1 MTVAS
6 GFNLTAVP
14 LWDNRPIC
22 DEVPMAV
29 AIAQNFNGVDIAQVN
44 LYQLREQ
51 QRITAVR
58 GCFFDNAR
66 NNTDILLSALNTG
79 QTIVFPLRTQGFMP
93 LILNN
98 DAEFELQTVGGTGLF
113 KMTLLN
119 FIVQP
124 QIWSATI

>member
-14 LWDNRPIC
+14 LWDNKPIC
-22 DEVPMAV
+22 DEKPTAV
-29 AIAQNFNGVDIAQVN
+29 AIAQNFNGVDEASVN

-51 QRITAVR
+51 QRITAIR
-58 GCFFDNAR
+58 GCFFDNSR
-66 NNTDILLSALNTG
+66 NGTDVTLTALNTG
-79 QTIVFPLRTQGFMP
+79 QTLIFPANTQGYMP
-93 LILNN
+93 LLLNE
-98 DAEFELQTVGGTGLF
+98 DAEFTLSTVSGTGLF

-124 QIWSATI
+124 QIWSV

>member
-1 MTVAS
+1 MSVL

-22 DEVPMAV
+22 DEVPLAV
-29 AIAQNFNGVDIAQVN
+29 AISGDFNGIDEYTVN
-44 LYQLREQ
+44 LYQLREAN
-51 QRITAVR
+51 RIQAVR

-66 NNTDILLSALNTG
+66 NNTDVLLSALNTG
-79 QTIVFPLRTQGFMP
+79 QTILFPARTQGYMP
-93 LILNN
+93 LLLNN
-98 DAEFELQTVGGTGLF
+98 DMEFSVRTVAGTGLF

-124 QIWSATI
+124 QMWSATI

>member
-22 DEVPMAV
+22 DEKPTSV
-29 AIAQNFNGVDIAQVN
+29 AIAQNFLGVDEASVN
-44 LYQLREQ
+44 LYQLREA

-66 NNTDILLSALNTG
+66 NNTNVLLTALNTG
-79 QTIVFPLRTQGFMP
+79 QTLVFPLRTQGYMP
-93 LILNN
+93 LLLNEN
-98 DAEFELQTVGGTGLF
+98 AEFTLSTVSGTGLF

-124 QIWSATI
+124 YLWSATL